1 MGATKW
7 IGGHG
12 TTIGGVMV
20 DSGKFDWGAPIRSK
34 LGDASSPPK
43 TGDDGKPIA
52 KFPLINGPCPAYHGM
67 NMWEVFGPTGPFG
80 ANIALPLRARL
91 IGLRDEGAAQNP
103 FGSFLL
109 VQGLETLSLRG
120 RAHSNNVNELAG
132 WLKSK
137 VGKEVAWVSHASL
150 PDHASHANAKK
161 YFRDGTFVPCCH
173 SVFRGAKRLPRSS
186 FRAWSCRRT
195 LRMSATPRRWSF
207 THGRPHTS
215 SSPRT
220 SARALACSPS

>member
-52 KFPLINGPCPAYHGM
+52 KFPLINGPCAAYHGM

-120 RAHSNNVNELAG
+120 RAHSNNANELAG
-132 WLKSK
+132 SRARWARKLLGCRTHLSRTMPPTPMPRSTSAMAPS
-137 VGKEVAWVSHASL
+137 E
-150 PDHASHANAKK
+150 
-161 YFRDGTFVPCCH
+161 PCCH

-195 LRMSATPRRWSF
+195 LQMSATPRRWSF